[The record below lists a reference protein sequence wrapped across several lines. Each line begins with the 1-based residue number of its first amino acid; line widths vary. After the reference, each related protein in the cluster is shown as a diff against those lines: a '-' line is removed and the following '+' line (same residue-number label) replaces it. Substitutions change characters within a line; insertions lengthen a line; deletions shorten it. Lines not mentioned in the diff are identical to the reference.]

1 MVNWQRGVMRLMRIT
16 NHEVVVTGVTDFTP
30 TYRRIHF
37 SGAEL
42 LAQLDEVF
50 PTLWTRLWFPHPEKG
65 EGHLS
70 QRGYTF
76 SAIDLHAGTFSLD
89 FVLHGDLGEA
99 DSGGPAN
106 RAIPADPAVS
116 AGQAGPAASTSPI
129 EAESTSDIGPAARW
143 AAHVR
148 PGDTIEAA
156 LTPARLDLP
165 DDTSRLLL
173 VGDLTALPAINSWCE
188 AVPADIAITVAITAD
203 PAEVPGLPQSAHP
216 NATWHWV
223 SQGVSAEAAPQHR
236 TDRSV
241 ADHLRGLDLDSAGL
255 YVWAAGERSMV
266 KEVRRFAKG
275 DLGLGRSQQFS
286 QFYWFAD
293 KPTG

>member
-1 MVNWQRGVMRLMRIT
+1 MVNWQRGVMRLFRIT
-16 NHEVVVTGVTDFTP
+16 NHEVVVTGVKDFTP
-30 TYRRIHF
+30 NYRRIHF
-37 SGAEL
+37 SGPEL
-42 LAQLDEVF
+42 LVQLDEVF

-65 EGHLS
+65 DGHLS

-76 SAIDLHAGTFSLD
+76 SAIDLDAGTFSLD
-89 FVLHGDLGEA
+89 FVLHGDLG
-99 DSGGPAN
+99 D
-106 RAIPADPAVS
+106 ADPVDS
-116 AGQAGPAASTSPI
+116 D
-129 EAESTSDIGPAARW
+129 DIGPGARW

-148 PGDTIEAA
+148 PGATIEAA

-165 DDTSRLLL
+165 DDTAHLLL
-173 VGDLTALPAINSWCE
+173 AGDLTALPAINSWCE
-188 AVPADIAITVAITAD
+188 AVPAEVTITVAITAD
-203 PAEVPGLPQSAHP
+203 PTEVPGLPQSEHP
-216 NATWHWV
+216 NATWHWMN
-223 SQGVSAEAAPQHR
+223 QGSNAEAAPQLR

-241 ADHLRGLDLDSAGL
+241 TDHLRGLDLDSAGL

>member
-16 NHEVVVTGVTDFTP
+16 NHEVVVTGVKDFTP

-37 SGAEL
+37 SGPEL
-42 LAQLDEVF
+42 LTQLDEVF
-50 PTLWTRLWFPHPEKG
+50 PTLWARLWFPHPEKG

-76 SAIDLHAGTFSLD
+76 SAIDLEAGTFSLD

-99 DSGGPAN
+99 DS
-106 RAIPADPAVS
+106 ADPAAS
-116 AGQAGPAASTSPI
+116 ANPVR
-129 EAESTSDIGPAARW
+129 AESNADIGPAAHW

-165 DDTSRLLL
+165 DDTSHLLL

-203 PAEVPGLPQSAHP
+203 PAEVTGLPQSAHP

-223 SQGVSAEAAPQHR
+223 NHAAAPQHR
-236 TDRSV
+236 TDRPV
-241 ADHLRGLDLDSAGL
+241 ADHLRGLDLDTAGL
-255 YVWAAGERSMV
+255 YVWAAGERNLV
-266 KEVRRFAKG
+266 KDVRRFAKG

>member
-30 TYRRIHF
+30 AYRRIHF
-37 SGAEL
+37 SGPEL

-76 SAIDLHAGTFSLD
+76 SAIDLQAGTFSLD
-89 FVLHGDLGEA
+89 FVLHGDLGDA
-99 DSGGPAN
+99 DPAE
-106 RAIPADPAVS
+106 RANQEIPADPAAS
-116 AGQAGPAASTSPI
+116 ASPI

-148 PGDTIEAA
+148 PGAAIEAA

-165 DDTSRLLL
+165 DDTSHLLL
-173 VGDLTALPAINSWCE
+173 AGDLTALPAINSWCE
-188 AVPADIAITVAITAD
+188 AVPAEIAITAAITAD
-203 PAEVPGLPQSAHP
+203 PTEVPGLPQSEHP

-223 SQGVSAEAAPQHR
+223 NHAEAAPEHR

-241 ADHLRGLDLDSAGL
+241 ADHLRGLDLDTAGL

>member
-1 MVNWQRGVMRLMRIT
+1 
-16 NHEVVVTGVTDFTP
+16 
-30 TYRRIHF
+30 
-37 SGAEL
+37 
-42 LAQLDEVF
+42 
-50 PTLWTRLWFPHPEKG
+50 KG

-89 FVLHGDLGEA
+89 FVLHGDHGEVDPA
-99 DSGGPAN
+99 QPAN
-106 RAIPADPAVS
+106 QAIPADPAVS
-116 AGQAGPAASTSPI
+116 AGQSGSAASTSPT

-188 AVPADIAITVAITAD
+188 AVPAEIAITVAITAD

-223 SQGVSAEAAPQHR
+223 SQGVSAEAAPQYR

-241 ADHLRGLDLDSAGL
+241 ADRLRGLDLDSAGL

-286 QFYWFAD
+286 QVYRFAD
-293 KPTG
+293 QPTGRAAPTRIARPSDSPQHWISVPIRHISGIPRRNAYAQGMAKALLIVDVQNDFT

>member
-16 NHEVVVTGVTDFTP
+16 NHEVVVTEVTDFTP
-30 TYRRIHF
+30 NYRRIRF

-42 LAQLDEVF
+42 LAQLEEVF

-76 SAIDLHAGTFSLD
+76 SAIDLEAGTFSLD

-99 DSGGPAN
+99 DPADPAN
-106 RAIPADPAVS
+106 QAIPADPTVS
-116 AGQAGPAASTSPI
+116 AGQSGSAASASPI

-165 DDTSRLLL
+165 DDTSHLLL

-203 PAEVPGLPQSAHP
+203 PAEETGLPQSAHP
-216 NATWHWV
+216 NATWYWV
-223 SQGVSAEAAPQHR
+223 SQGSGAEAATQHR
-236 TDRSV
+236 TDRPV
-241 ADHLRGLDLDSAGL
+241 IDHLRGLDVDSAGL
-255 YVWAAGERSMV
+255 YVWAAGERNMV